1 MSSTIQED
9 VTAEMAER
17 ILDAEFKNIIKKVA
31 AGKTLTT
38 AERAR
43 VQARASNCT
52 DSTAYAK
59 TVVEL
64 ASLLGVTRR
73 TIHTWQ
79 KMDGAP
85 KTQANGSFP
94 VAEWREFVRVRGL
107 KTNQPVIT
115 NEEALKARKLL
126 AEVEE
131 RELKVGIKKGE
142 FVLLADVRRD
152 WLTQVGRAIAL
163 LRAKFE
169 NELPPILSGVDA
181 QGIREE
187 CAHAIDEV
195 CKVLHNGGGN
205 TP

>member
-1 MSSTIQED
+1 MAQEID
-9 VTAEMAER
+9 PAVFEKVLDLDFGN
-17 ILDAEFKNIIKKVA
+17 ILKKVKS
-31 AGKTLTT
+31 GKTLTV

-43 VQARASNCT
+43 VQARAAGCT

-64 ASLLGVTRR
+64 SNLLGVTRR
-73 TIHTWQ
+73 TISSWQ
-79 KMDGAP
+79 KIEGSP
-85 KTQANGSFP
+85 KPLANGSFP

-107 KTNQPVIT
+107 KTNLPVTT

-131 RELKVGIKKGE
+131 RELKVAIKKGE
-142 FVLLADVRRD
+142 FVLLEEVRRS
-152 WLTQVGRAIAL
+152 WLTQVGKAIAL

-169 NELPPILSGVDA
+169 SELPPILSGKDA

-187 CAHAIDEV
+187 CARAIDDV
-195 CKVLHNGGGN
+195 CRTLHAQEGSAA
-205 TP
+205 

>member
-1 MSSTIQED
+1 MSETTEG
-9 VTAEMAER
+9 VTSEMAER
-17 ILDAEFKNIIKKVA
+17 ILDADFKNIVKKVA
-31 AGKTLTT
+31 AGKTLTV

-43 VQARASNCT
+43 VQARAAGCT
-52 DSTAYAK
+52 DTVAYAK

-64 ASLLGVTRR
+64 ATLLGVTRR
-73 TIHTWQ
+73 TIGSWQ
-79 KMDGAP
+79 KMEGSP
-85 KTQANGSFP
+85 KALSNGLFP

-107 KTNQPVIT
+107 KTNAPVTT

-142 FVLLADVRRD
+142 FVLLEEVRRS
-152 WLTQVGRAIAL
+152 WLTQVGKAVAL

-169 NELPPILSGVDA
+169 SELPPILSGKDA

-187 CAHAIDEV
+187 CARAIDEV
-195 CKVLHNGGGN
+195 CRSLHTGEGAA
-205 TP
+205 P

>member
-1 MSSTIQED
+1 MSSTAQEG
-9 VTAEMAER
+9 VTADMAER
-17 ILDAEFKNIIKKVA
+17 ILDAEFKNIVKKVA
-31 AGKTLTT
+31 GGKTLTV

-43 VQARASNCT
+43 VQARASGCT
-52 DSTAYAK
+52 DATAYAK

-73 TIHTWQ
+73 TIGTWQ
-79 KMDGAP
+79 KLDGAP
-85 KTQANGSFP
+85 KTLPNGDFP
-94 VAEWREFVRVRGL
+94 VSEWREFVRVRGL
-107 KTNQPVIT
+107 KTNQPTTT

-142 FVLLADVRRD
+142 FALLADVRRD
-152 WLTQVGRAIAL
+152 WLTQVGKAIAL

-169 NELPPILSGVDA
+169 NELPPILSGQDA

-187 CAHAIDEV
+187 CARAIDEV
-195 CKVLHNGGGN
+195 CKVLHTGGGN

>member
-1 MSSTIQED
+1 MSNAAHED
-9 VTAEMAER
+9 VTSDMAER
-17 ILDAEFKNIIKKVA
+17 ILGAEFRNIVKKVA
-31 AGKTLTT
+31 GGKTLTV
-38 AERAR
+38 AERAT
-43 VQARASNCT
+43 VQARASGCT

-73 TIHTWQ
+73 TIATWQ
-79 KMDGAP
+79 KLDGAP
-85 KTQANGSFP
+85 KALPNGDFP
-94 VAEWREFVRVRGL
+94 VSEWREFVRVRGL
-107 KTNQPVIT
+107 KTNQPTTT

-142 FVLLADVRRD
+142 FVLLEDVRRD

-169 NELPPILSGVDA
+169 NELPPILSGQDA

-187 CAHAIDEV
+187 CARAIDEV
-195 CKVLHNGGGN
+195 CKVLHTGGGN
-205 TP
+205 TL

>member
-1 MSSTIQED
+1 MTQEID
-9 VTAEMAER
+9 PAVFEKVLDLEFGN
-17 ILDAEFKNIIKKVA
+17 ILKKVK
-31 AGKTLTT
+31 AGKTLTV

-43 VQARASNCT
+43 VQARAAGCT

-64 ASLLGVTRR
+64 ANLLGVTRR
-73 TIHTWQ
+73 TISSWQ
-79 KMDGAP
+79 KMEGVP
-85 KTQANGSFP
+85 KPLANGSFP

-107 KTNQPVIT
+107 KTNMPVTT

-131 RELKVGIKKGE
+131 RELKVAIKKGE
-142 FVLLADVRRD
+142 FVLLEEVRRS
-152 WLTQVGRAIAL
+152 WLTQVGKAIAL

-169 NELPPILSGVDA
+169 SELPPILSGKDA

-187 CAHAIDEV
+187 CARAIDEV
-195 CKVLHNGGGN
+195 CRTLHTAEGAG
-205 TP
+205 P